1 MKVCP
6 MCVASIALLTGAAGV
21 ALLTTTSTTA
31 VAELAADGAYKIDP
45 VHSSVIFGVKHNG
58 VANFY
63 GRFNKA
69 TGTFNIDAADPSKS
83 VIDITVETDSIDTAN
98 DARNKHL
105 KSGDFFSAAEF
116 PSITFKS
123 KSFKKSSEGVYDV
136 TGDLTIR
143 GKTKEVTAS
152 VTDTGRG
159 KGMRGGE
166 VAGFETKFN
175 IKRSDYG
182 VSFMVGPALADD
194 VSILVSAEGG
204 KGA

>member
-1 MKVCP
+1 MQTLSKLALPFLTVAAVGTAAALWSSPTPAAAEFAGDGFKVD
-6 MCVASIALLTGAAGV
+6 T
-21 ALLTTTSTTA
+21 
-31 VAELAADGAYKIDP
+31 
-45 VHSSVIFGVKHNG
+45 VHSSAIFGVKHNG

-63 GRFNKA
+63 GRFNKIS
-69 TGTFNIDAADPSKS
+69 GEFNIDADPAKS
-83 VIDITVETDSIDTAN
+83 VIDITIDTDSVDTAN
-98 DARNKHL
+98 AGRDKHL
-105 KSGDFFSAAEF
+105 KGGDFFSAAEF
-116 PSITFKS
+116 PNMTFKS
-123 KSFKKSSEGVYDV
+123 KSFKKTGEGTYDV

-143 GKTKEVTAS
+143 GKTKEITVA

-166 VAGFETKFN
+166 VAGFETKFG

-182 VSFMVGPALADD
+182 VSFMVGPGLSDD

>member
-1 MKVCP
+1 MQTLSKLALP
-6 MCVASIALLTGAAGV
+6 TLSLAAIAGAV
-21 ALLTTTSTTA
+21 ALWSPSAPA
-31 VAELAADGAYKIDP
+31 VLNADNGYKIDP
-45 VHSSVIFGVKHNG
+45 VHTSAIFGVKHQS
-58 VANFY
+58 VSNFY

-69 TGTFNIDAADPSKS
+69 EGTFNIDPADPSKS
-83 VIDITVETDSIDTAN
+83 FVDITIDTGSVDTAN
-98 DARNKHL
+98 GNRDKHL
-105 KSGDFFSAAEF
+105 KSGDFFAATEF
-116 PSITFKS
+116 PSMTFKS
-123 KSFKKSSEGVYDV
+123 KSFKKTGEGTYDV

-143 GKTKEVTAS
+143 GTTKEINAT

-182 VSFMVGPALADD
+182 VSFMVGPALGDD
-194 VSILVSAEGG
+194 VMILFSAEGG

>member
-6 MCVASIALLTGAAGV
+6 MCVASLA
-21 ALLTTTSTTA
+21 
-31 VAELAADGAYKIDP
+31 LAARIAGLALIGGGTPVTAALADNGYKVDP
-45 VHSSVIFGVKHNG
+45 VHTSSIFGVKHNG
-58 VANFY
+58 VSNFY

-69 TGTFNIDAADPSKS
+69 GGSFNIDAADPSKS
-83 VIDITVETDSIDTAN
+83 FIDITIDTESVDTAN
-98 DARNKHL
+98 AGRDKHL

-116 PSITFKS
+116 PVMTFKS
-123 KSFKKSSEGVYDV
+123 KSFKKSGENTYDV

-143 GKTKEVTAS
+143 GKTKEVTVS

-159 KGMRGGE
+159 KARNGE

-175 IKRSDYG
+175 IKRADYG
-182 VSFMVGPALADD
+182 VSFMVGPGLSDD
-194 VSILVSAEGG
+194 VMILFSAEGG